1 MIVSESYSIRVD
13 LLDESAEFTLPELC
27 RICAVERQVVLD
39 IVAEGIVEPSGAAP
53 EQWRFSGLAVA
64 RVQRVLRLQ
73 SEFEVN
79 LAGAALA
86 LELLEEIERL
96 KRTRLP

>member
-1 MIVSESYSIRVD
+1 MALE
-13 LLDESAEFTLPELC
+13 
-27 RICAVERQVVLD
+27 
-39 IVAEGIVEPSGAAP
+39 IVAESILEPSSPVPDA
-53 EQWRFSGLAVA
+53 WRLPVLAVA

-73 SEFEVN
+73 REFEVN